1 MFTMQQMRNMF
12 FALQNQSMQNERVTT
27 AERRLDKKDSECILL
42 EQMDRKLEADLNDKH
57 KIVTAG
63 LAK

>member
-27 AERRLDKKDSECILL
+27 AEQRLDKKDSECILL